1 MKPMIS
7 VVLPTYNGETYIR
20 EAVGSIL
27 TQTFQDFELII
38 VDDCSTDRTPAILEE
53 LAESD
58 RRIRV
63 IRNQE
68 NRKLPKSLNIGFA
81 EASGQFFTWT
91 SDDNKY
97 GREALET
104 MLGVLLDEPET
115 DIVYAYYDLIDSD
128 GKIIS
133 DETHW
138 KTLESRDINRW
149 NAEADG
155 ELWNWAGACFLYRR
169 NVHEKLHGYDET
181 LFLAED
187 FDFWVR
193 ALRYFQYK
201 QLKQRLYQYRVHGRS
216 LTATRELEILEK
228 VAMIIRREID
238 GGFLKE
244 NYGCCRQLAW
254 IYYRLG
260 KDKEYQEIYGIFHRI
275 CKTEHRKMGFVYR
288 MANTFGIRKTKKIR
302 LFLESCR
309 GRTGTREK

>member
-1 MKPMIS
+1 MKPLIS
-7 VVLPTYNGETYIR
+7 VVLPTYNGESYIR
-20 EAVGSIL
+20 EAVDSIL
-27 TQTFQDFELII
+27 MQTCHDFELII
-38 VDDCSTDRTPAILEE
+38 VDDCSTDHTPAILDE

-58 RRIRV
+58 QRIRV
-63 IRNQE
+63 IHNHENQ
-68 NRKLPKSLNIGFA
+68 KLPKSLNIGFA

-104 MLGVLLDEPET
+104 MLGLLRGEPET
-115 DIVYAYYDLIDSD
+115 DIVYAYYDLIDSE

-138 KTLESRDINRW
+138 KTLESRDINLLK
-149 NAEADG
+149 ADPDG
-155 ELWNWAGACFLYRR
+155 ELWNWVGACFLYRR
-169 NVHEKLHGYDET
+169 EVHEKLHGYDET

-193 ALRYFQYK
+193 ALRYFKYK
-201 QLKQRLYQYRVHGRS
+201 QLKQCLYQYRMHGHS

-228 VAMIIRREID
+228 DAVIIQREID
-238 GGFLKE
+238 EGYLPG

-260 KDKEYQEIYGIFHRI
+260 KEKEYKNAYEKLKNI
-275 CKTEHRKMGFVYR
+275 CKVENRKIAFTYW
-288 MANTFGIRKTKKIR
+288 MANVVGIRITKIIK
-302 LFLESCR
+302 
-309 GRTGTREK
+309 GKV

>member
-20 EAVGSIL
+20 EAVDSIL
-27 TQTFQDFELII
+27 TQTCQDFELII
-38 VDDCSTDRTPAILEE
+38 VDDCSTDRTPVILDE

-63 IRNQE
+63 IHNHENQ
-68 NRKLPKSLNIGFA
+68 KLPRSLNIGFA

-104 MLGVLLDEPET
+104 MLGLLHDEPET
-115 DIVYAYYDLIDSD
+115 DIVYAYYDLIDSE

-138 KTLESRDINRW
+138 KTLESRDINLL
-149 NAEADG
+149 NADPDA
-155 ELWNWAGACFLYRR
+155 ELWNWVGACFLYRR
-169 NVHEKLHGYDET
+169 EVHEKLHGYDET

-193 ALRYFQYK
+193 ALRYFKYK
-201 QLKQRLYQYRVHGRS
+201 QIKQCLYQYRMHGHS

-228 VAMIIRREID
+228 DAMIIKREID
-238 GGFLKE
+238 EGYLQE

-260 KDKEYQEIYGIFHRI
+260 KEKEYKSAYKKLKKI
-275 CKTEHRKMGFVYR
+275 CKVENRKIAFTYW
-288 MANTFGIRKTKKIR
+288 MANAVGIRSAKIIKS
-302 LFLESCR
+302 LI
-309 GRTGTREK
+309 TRNNASEE

>member
-20 EAVGSIL
+20 EAVSSIL
-27 TQTFQDFELII
+27 MQTCQDFELII

-53 LAESD
+53 LAGSD

-63 IRNQE
+63 IRNHE
-68 NRKLPKSLNIGFA
+68 NQKLPKSLNIGFA

-104 MLGVLLDEPET
+104 MLRVLLDEPET
-115 DIVYAYYDLIDSD
+115 DIVYAYYDLIDSE

-133 DETHW
+133 DEAHW
-138 KTLESRDINRW
+138 KTLESRDINRM
-149 NAEADG
+149 NAEPDA

-169 NVHEKLHGYDET
+169 KVHEKLHGYDET

-193 ALRYFQYK
+193 ALRYFRFK
-201 QLKQRLYQYRVHGRS
+201 QLKQCLYQYRVHGHS

-228 VAMIIRREID
+228 VTMIIRREID

-260 KDKEYQEIYGIFHRI
+260 KDKEYKNAYKRLKSI
-275 CKTEHRKMGFVYR
+275 CKIENRKIAFTYW
-288 MANTFGIRKTKKIR
+288 MANAAGIRSTKLIKSIIKGHWADCSKT
-302 LFLESCR
+302 
-309 GRTGTREK
+309 

>member
-1 MKPMIS
+1 MNPLIS

-20 EAVGSIL
+20 EAVDSIL

-38 VDDCSTDRTPAILEE
+38 VDDCSTDHTPVILDE

-63 IRNQE
+63 IHNRENQ
-68 NRKLPKSLNIGFA
+68 KLPRSLNIGFA
-81 EASGQFFTWT
+81 EASGRFFTWT

-97 GREALET
+97 GLEALEM
-104 MLGVLLDEPET
+104 MLDLLLNEPEI
-115 DIVYAYYDLIDSD
+115 DIVYAYYDLIDSE

-138 KTLESRDINRW
+138 KTLESRDINLLY
-149 NAEADG
+149 ADPDG

-169 NVHEKLHGYDET
+169 EVHEKLHGYDET

-193 ALRYFQYK
+193 ALRYFKFK
-201 QLKQRLYQYRVHGRS
+201 QLKQCIYQYRMHGHS

-228 VAMIIRREID
+228 DAMIIQREID
-238 GGFLKE
+238 EGYLQE
-244 NYGCCRQLAW
+244 NYGCFRQLAW
-254 IYYRLG
+254 IYYRLE
-260 KDKEYQEIYGIFHRI
+260 KEKEYKEIYKILKRI
-275 CKTEHRKMGFVYR
+275 CKTEHKKLGFVYR
-288 MANTFGIRKTKKIR
+288 MANAVGIRKTKKIR
-302 LFLESCR
+302 RFIEFI
-309 GRTGTREK
+309 

>member
-20 EAVGSIL
+20 EAVDSIL
-27 TQTFQDFELII
+27 TQTCQDFELII
-38 VDDCSTDRTPAILEE
+38 VDDCSTDRTPVILDE

-63 IRNQE
+63 IHNHENQ
-68 NRKLPKSLNIGFA
+68 KLPKSLNIGFA
-81 EASGQFFTWT
+81 EALGQFFTWT

-104 MLGVLLDEPET
+104 MLGLLHGEPET
-115 DIVYAYYDLIDSD
+115 DIVYAYYDLIDSE

-138 KTLESRDINRW
+138 KTLESRDINLLHVEPD
-149 NAEADG
+149 A
-155 ELWNWAGACFLYRR
+155 ELWNWVGACFLYRR
-169 NVHEKLHGYDET
+169 EVHEKLHGYDET

-193 ALRYFQYK
+193 ALRYFKYK
-201 QLKQRLYQYRVHGRS
+201 QIKQCLYQYRMHGHS

-228 VAMIIRREID
+228 DAMIIKREID
-238 GGFLKE
+238 EGYLQE

-260 KDKEYQEIYGIFHRI
+260 KEKEYKSAYKKLINI
-275 CKTEHRKMGFVYR
+275 CKFENRKVAFTYW
-288 MANTFGIRKTKKIR
+288 MANVVGIRSAKIIKAIIK
-302 LFLESCR
+302 SH
-309 GRTGTREK
+309 

>member
-20 EAVGSIL
+20 ESVDSIL
-27 TQTFQDFELII
+27 VQTYQNFELII
-38 VDDCSTDRTPAILEE
+38 VDDCSTDHTPEILEK
-53 LAESD
+53 LAECD

-63 IRNQE
+63 IHNQE
-68 NRKLPKSLNIGFA
+68 NQKLPKSLNIGFA

-97 GREALET
+97 EREALEK
-104 MLGVLLDEPET
+104 MLDLLISEPET
-115 DIVYAYYDLIDSD
+115 DIVYAYYDLIDSE

-133 DETHW
+133 DEKHW
-138 KTLESRDINRW
+138 ETLRNRDIDLM
-149 NAEADG
+149 NANPDG

-169 NVHEKLHGYDET
+169 KVHEKLHGYDET

-193 ALRYFQYK
+193 ALRYFKYK
-201 QLKQRLYQYRVHGRS
+201 QLKQCLYQYRMHEHS

-228 VAMIIRREID
+228 VALIIQREID
-238 GGFLKE
+238 EGYLKE
-244 NYGCCRQLAW
+244 NYGRCRQLAW

-260 KDKEYQEIYGIFHRI
+260 KEKEYKKAYKRLKNI
-275 CKTEHRKMGFVYR
+275 CKMENRR
-288 MANTFGIRKTKKIR
+288 MAFTYWMAYVVGIRSTKK
-302 LFLESCR
+302 LKHLTE
-309 GRTGTREK
+309 

>member
-1 MKPMIS
+1 MRPMIS

-27 TQTFQDFELII
+27 TQTCRDFELII
-38 VDDCSTDRTPAILEE
+38 VDDCSTDHTPAILEE

-63 IRNQE
+63 IHNQE
-68 NRKLPKSLNIGFA
+68 NQMLPGSLNIGFA

-104 MLGVLLDEPET
+104 MLGLLLDEPET
-115 DIVYAYYDLIDSD
+115 DIVYAYYDLIDAE

-149 NAEADG
+149 KEKPDG

-169 NVHEKLHGYDET
+169 EVHEKLLGYDET

-193 ALRYFQYK
+193 ALRYFKFK
-201 QLKQRLYQYRVHGRS
+201 QLKQCLYQYRMHGHS

-228 VAMIIRREID
+228 DAMIIQREID
-238 GGFLKE
+238 EGYLQE

-260 KDKEYQEIYGIFHRI
+260 KEKEYKERYKILKTI
-275 CKTEHRKMGFVYR
+275 CKTEHKKLGFVYR
-288 MANTFGIRKTKKIR
+288 MANAVGIQKTRKIKYII
-302 LFLESCR
+302 ESCR
-309 GRTGTREK
+309 GRTDTREE

>member
-20 EAVGSIL
+20 EAVDSIL
-27 TQTFQDFELII
+27 TQTCQDFELII
-38 VDDCSTDRTPAILEE
+38 VDDCSTDRTPIILDE

-63 IRNQE
+63 IHNHENQ
-68 NRKLPKSLNIGFA
+68 KLPRSLNIGFA

-104 MLGVLLDEPET
+104 MLGLLRGEPET
-115 DIVYAYYDLIDSD
+115 DIVYAYYDLIDSE

-138 KTLESRDINRW
+138 KTLESRDINLL
-149 NAEADG
+149 NADPDG
-155 ELWNWAGACFLYRR
+155 ELWNWVGACFLYRR
-169 NVHEKLHGYDET
+169 EVHEKLHGYDET

-193 ALRYFQYK
+193 ALRYFKYK
-201 QLKQRLYQYRVHGRS
+201 QIKQCLYQYRMHGHS

-228 VAMIIRREID
+228 DAMIIKREID
-238 GGFLKE
+238 EGYLQEK
-244 NYGCCRQLAW
+244 YGCCRQLAW

-260 KDKEYQEIYGIFHRI
+260 KEKEYKSAYKKLKNI
-275 CKTEHRKMGFVYR
+275 CKVENRKIAFTYW
-288 MANTFGIRKTKKIR
+288 MANVVGIRSTKIIKSLI
-302 LFLESCR
+302 
-309 GRTGTREK
+309 TRNNASGA

>member
-20 EAVGSIL
+20 EAVDSIL
-27 TQTFQDFELII
+27 TQTCHDFELII
-38 VDDCSTDRTPAILEE
+38 VDDCSTDHTPTILDE

-63 IRNQE
+63 IHNHENQ
-68 NRKLPKSLNIGFA
+68 KLPGALNIGFA

-104 MLGVLLDEPET
+104 MLGLLRDEPET
-115 DIVYAYYDLIDSD
+115 DIVYAYYDLIDSE

-138 KTLESRDINRW
+138 KTLENRDINRL
-149 NAEADG
+149 NADSDG

-169 NVHEKLHGYDET
+169 EVHEKLHGYDEN

-193 ALRYFQYK
+193 ALRYF
-201 QLKQRLYQYRVHGRS
+201 
-216 LTATRELEILEK
+216 
-228 VAMIIRREID
+228 
-238 GGFLKE
+238 
-244 NYGCCRQLAW
+244 
-254 IYYRLG
+254 
-260 KDKEYQEIYGIFHRI
+260 
-275 CKTEHRKMGFVYR
+275 
-288 MANTFGIRKTKKIR
+288 
-302 LFLESCR
+302 
-309 GRTGTREK
+309 